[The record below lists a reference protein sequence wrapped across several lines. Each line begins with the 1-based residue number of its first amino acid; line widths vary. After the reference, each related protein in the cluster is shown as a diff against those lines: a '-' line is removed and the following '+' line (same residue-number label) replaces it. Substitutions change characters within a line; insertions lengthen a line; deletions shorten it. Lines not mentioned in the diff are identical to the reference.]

1 MLTQSE
7 RDIIKATVPLLE
19 QGGEQLTQHF
29 YNIMLSEYTDVRPL
43 FNQAAQSTGRQPR
56 ALANSLL
63 MYAKNIDT
71 LENLGDLVRTIIHKH
86 ASLQILPEQYAIVGT
101 CLLRAIKEV
110 LGEEVATDEVIS
122 AWKHAYFSLAN
133 LLSEKEEELYEQAEM
148 AEGGWR
154 GERLFYVADKV
165 QESDIITSFY
175 LKPVD
180 GKPILYH
187 QPGQFLGLR
196 FIFLEG
202 EQRRNYSISCS
213 PNNEYYRISV
223 KREDKGVV
231 SNYLHN
237 QVQVGDRLRVF
248 PPFGAFT
255 LAANQRPIAL
265 ISAGVGI
272 TPMVSMLEQALKSN
286 EQVYFIHAAQ
296 NHEVDPFYD
305 WLYEKAAKHSNLT
318 IFKSYEDN
326 SSGKAHHT
334 GRLSKELL
342 AEILPHTNMDVYYL
356 GPTPF
361 MAMLHHAL
369 AELGFPNEQCHY
381 EFFGPAEALTA
392 AA

>member
-1 MLTQSE
+1 M
-7 RDIIKATVPLLE
+7 
-19 QGGEQLTQHF
+19 
-29 YNIMLSEYTDVRPL
+29 
-43 FNQAAQSTGRQPR
+43 
-56 ALANSLL
+56 
-63 MYAKNIDT
+63 
-71 LENLGDLVRTIIHKH
+71 
-86 ASLQILPEQYAIVGT
+86 
-101 CLLRAIKEV
+101 RAIREV

-248 PPFGAFT
+248 PP
-255 LAANQRPIAL
+255 
-265 ISAGVGI
+265 
-272 TPMVSMLEQALKSN
+272 LEPS
-286 EQVYFIHAAQ
+286 
-296 NHEVDPFYD
+296 P
-305 WLYEKAAKHSNLT
+305 
-318 IFKSYEDN
+318 
-326 SSGKAHHT
+326 
-334 GRLSKELL
+334 
-342 AEILPHTNMDVYYL
+342 
-356 GPTPF
+356 
-361 MAMLHHAL
+361 
-369 AELGFPNEQCHY
+369 
-381 EFFGPAEALTA
+381 
-392 AA
+392 

>member
-7 RDIIKATVPLLE
+7 RDIIKATVALLVP
-19 QGGEQLTQHF
+19 GGEQLTQHF

-71 LENLGDLVRTIIHKH
+71 LENSGDLVRTIIHKH

-175 LKPVD
+175 LK
-180 GKPILYH
+180 
-187 QPGQFLGLR
+187 
-196 FIFLEG
+196 
-202 EQRRNYSISCS
+202 S
-213 PNNEYYRISV
+213 
-223 KREDKGVV
+223 
-231 SNYLHN
+231 
-237 QVQVGDRLRVF
+237 
-248 PPFGAFT
+248 
-255 LAANQRPIAL
+255 
-265 ISAGVGI
+265 
-272 TPMVSMLEQALKSN
+272 
-286 EQVYFIHAAQ
+286 
-296 NHEVDPFYD
+296 
-305 WLYEKAAKHSNLT
+305 
-318 IFKSYEDN
+318 
-326 SSGKAHHT
+326 
-334 GRLSKELL
+334 
-342 AEILPHTNMDVYYL
+342 
-356 GPTPF
+356 
-361 MAMLHHAL
+361 
-369 AELGFPNEQCHY
+369 
-381 EFFGPAEALTA
+381 
-392 AA
+392 